1 MAGVAFGD
9 TRRGRRAQL
18 LLAGAFILAV
28 ALIGLTIVFTSSSYT
43 TALVNQENE
52 VVRGADAVSLREAVQ
67 ADLTRQFEHV
77 YETNPRGSRR
87 APFEAV
93 VSPIGNETAGHY
105 SRQGRLVNVTM
116 DAAGAGFI
124 PGTQIKQQQSGFTF
138 EQPAGGATGGTDYW
152 YPVEHVEV
160 RNMTLV
166 VTDVASGTAQ
176 PEDAFNLTFETPA
189 DAGGNWSF
197 TIYQDFSLSDPFVLR
212 TRSPEGVV
220 RKCYADSVAASK
232 SATIHVHNGTINGVD
247 CDALNPIDPGR
258 HKYTLNFTR
267 SDQIFGKYWMTVDK
281 PPTSGSP
288 TLNNKFDTGTRSAAE
303 TVLFGAR
310 VRYRYHSGT
319 VSYETNIDIA
329 HREIA

>member
-1 MAGVAFGD
+1 MAGIVFGD

-52 VVRGADAVSLREAVQ
+52 VVRGADAVSVREAVR
-67 ADLTRQFEHV
+67 ADLTRHFEHV

-93 VSPIGNETAGHY
+93 VAPVGNETTGHY

-116 DAAGAGFI
+116 DASGAGFI
-124 PGTQIKQQQSGFTF
+124 EGTHIKQGQSAELSNPGGVGPSTNDWIVAENAELRNATF
-138 EQPAGGATGGTDYW
+138 QISDIRA
-152 YPVEHVEV
+152 
-160 RNMTLV
+160 RNPQNAINISF
-166 VTDVASGTAQ
+166 D
-176 PEDAFNLTFETPA
+176 TPA
-189 DAGGNWSF
+189 SAGGNWSMTF
-197 TIYQDFSLSDPFVLR
+197 HRSNTSPIELVIR
-212 TRSPEGVV
+212 TRSPEGVE
-220 RKCYADSVAASK
+220 RTCTRPDPNVAGQDLY
-232 SATIHVHNGTINGVD
+232 VDLDGGTAAGTP
-247 CDALNPIDPGR
+247 CAALAPIDPGR
-258 HKYTLNFTR
+258 HTYDINITR
-267 SDQIFGKYWMTVDK
+267 GQRASGKYWMIVSK
-281 PPTSGSP
+281 PPSDADVTTFSVGSIDAQ
-288 TLNNKFDTGTRSAAE
+288 TDD
-303 TVLFGAR
+303 VLYGAR